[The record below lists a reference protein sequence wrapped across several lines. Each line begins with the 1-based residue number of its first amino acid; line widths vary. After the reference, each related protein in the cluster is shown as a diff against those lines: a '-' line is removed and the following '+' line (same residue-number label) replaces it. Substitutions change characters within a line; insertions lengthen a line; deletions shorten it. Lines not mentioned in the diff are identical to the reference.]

1 MSLYILNFWIQMMN
15 ISDLLFPLFLIN
27 ISNSTFA
34 ILNVYVIDFIGKI
47 RSHIPLSHPYL
58 QTLKCL
64 TSTRMITRE
73 AWQETYH

>member
-1 MSLYILNFWIQMMN
+1 MSLYILNFLIQMMN

-34 ILNVYVIDFIGKI
+34 ILNVYVIDFIGQI
-47 RSHIPLSHPYL
+47 CSHIPLSHPYL

-64 TSTRMITRE
+64 ASTRMITRE
-73 AWQETYH
+73 A